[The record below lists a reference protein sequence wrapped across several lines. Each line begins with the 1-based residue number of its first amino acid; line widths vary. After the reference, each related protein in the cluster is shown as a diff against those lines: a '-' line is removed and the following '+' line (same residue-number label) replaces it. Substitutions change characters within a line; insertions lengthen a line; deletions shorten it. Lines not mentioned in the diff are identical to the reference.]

1 MASENRS
8 VRLVGFSVLVA
19 IVMTATMWL
28 AVHGIGF
35 LLRTEFF
42 IEDVERSIY
51 TPVEPQ
57 DQNIVVVSI
66 DDSTLDAFP
75 YTSPIDRG
83 FLKELIQWLA
93 AQQPRAIGLDILFD
107 QPSEPAKDRA
117 LSSLFRTIKTPL
129 VVSYVND
136 PAIET
141 PERQAFENSFVPP
154 AVRGIANLAEDPFD
168 TARYIMPG
176 GRGPDGRFIASFPIR
191 MASHA
196 GIPPPPPMT
205 EIAWRGR
212 PDADTD
218 PFRIYPAQLVPKLDP
233 AFFRG
238 KMVLV
243 GADFSITDRHRTP
256 FAAVFAGAKGVL
268 PGVVIQAHALAQ
280 LLNGRPPDRAPLS
293 VNLAVTGILALL
305 GALSAVIEWP
315 LVVFAGFDLIVVV
328 LFWAA
333 AFLLFHNTR
342 ILIELLPPSLA
353 MLATSWITESLSGQ
367 RAREQREFIRNSFA
381 QYVPPAVVEELIKSP
396 ERLSLKGERR
406 ELTIIFTDIANFTFL
421 SEQIGAQ
428 RLGTL
433 LNVYF
438 TGLCKI
444 IFEHQGTVLKFM
456 GDGSL
461 SIFNA
466 PTDLPDHAERAVRCA
481 VALERYG
488 QSFAAEQ
495 RAQGVPFGITR
506 IGVHTGEAEV
516 GNYGSFSR
524 KEYGAMGDSVN
535 VTSRLEESN
544 KLFGTRVCVSG
555 ATFAQCRESRFRQ
568 IGEIVLRGKTLPIA
582 VFEPVETI
590 GPDAAFVDNYQQAF
604 AAMAAGDPA
613 ALAMFEALARD
624 KPHDGPVRLHLARL
638 RRGETGVLITNP
650 AVPAARTDIAPPPL
664 ADHAPRPAGT
674 AGEPA
679 SAGTGGAV

>member
-1 MASENRS
+1 MGSALRS
-8 VRLVGFSVLVA
+8 LRVAGLSVLVA
-19 IVMTATMWL
+19 IVMTAAIWGV
-28 AVHGIGF
+28 VHSIGF

-42 IEDVERSIY
+42 VEDIERSIY

-57 DQNIVVVSI
+57 DQDVVVVSI
-66 DDSTLDAFP
+66 DDSTLDGCP
-75 YTSPIDRG
+75 YTSPIDRA
-83 FLKELIQWLA
+83 FLKKLIEWLA
-93 AQQPRAIGLDILFD
+93 AQKPRAIGLDVLFD
-107 QPSEPAKDRA
+107 QPTEPAKDLA
-117 LSSLFRTIKTPL
+117 LANLFRTITTPL

-154 AVRGIANLAEDPFD
+154 KVRGIANLAEDPFD
-168 TARYIMPG
+168 TARFIMPG
-176 GRGPDGRFIASFPIR
+176 KPGPDGRFIASFPIR
-191 MASHA
+191 LA
-196 GIPPPPPMT
+196 GHVGIAPPPPLT

-238 KMVLV
+238 KIVLV

-256 FAAVFAGAKGVL
+256 FAAVFQGSRGVL

-280 LLNGRPPDRAPLS
+280 LLDGRPPDRAPLS
-293 VNLAVTGILALL
+293 ANLAVTGIFALL

-315 LVVFAGFDLIVVV
+315 FLASAGFDLIVLA
-328 LFWAA
+328 LFWVS

-342 ILIELLPPSLA
+342 ILIEVLPPSLA

-367 RAREQREFIRNSFA
+367 RARRQREFIRNSFA
-381 QYVPPAVVEELIKSP
+381 QYVPPAIVEELIKSP

-406 ELTIIFTDIANFTFL
+406 ELTIMFTDVANFTFL

-428 RLGTL
+428 KLGAL

-438 TGLCKI
+438 TGLCQI
-444 IFEHQGTVLKFM
+444 VFEHHGTVLKFM

-466 PTDLPDHAERAVRCA
+466 PTDLPDHAEQAVRCA
-481 VALERYG
+481 IALDRYG
-488 QSFAAEQ
+488 QAFSEEQ
-495 RAQGVPFGITR
+495 RALGVPFGITR
-506 IGVHTGEAEV
+506 IGLHTGEAEV

-535 VTSRLEESN
+535 VSSRLEASN
-544 KLFGTRVCVSG
+544 KMFGTRVCASG
-555 ATFAQCRESRFRQ
+555 ATFAQCRDTVFRPL
-568 IGEIVLRGKTLPIA
+568 GEIVLRGKTLPIS
-582 VFEPVETI
+582 VYEPIATSGLAATDVET
-590 GPDAAFVDNYQQAF
+590 YKQAF
-604 AAMAAGDPA
+604 AALASGETT
-613 ALAMFEALARD
+613 ALAMFEALALNN
-624 KPHDGPVRLHLARL
+624 PQDGPVRLHLARL
-638 RRGETGVLITNP
+638 RRGETGVLITDP
-650 AVPAARTDIAPPPL
+650 PVPAAAPSKRLTDPSL
-664 ADHAPRPAGT
+664 Q
-674 AGEPA
+674 
-679 SAGTGGAV
+679 